1 MNRRTILVPLD
12 GSALAERALGA
23 ARQLAATFAAREGGQ
38 HAGLVLVRVV
48 PERAPEE
55 RALRA
60 AELEAAERYLCIVAD
75 RLRERG
81 ESVLV
86 EAVAGEAA
94 EAILAQAA
102 LWHAEL
108 VVMATHGRGGVGRL
122 LHGSVAD
129 AVGRGARVPVLLVP
143 ARGEDQPVLHGDAV
157 VVPVDGSPFAE
168 AALTRAAELA
178 RELATPLAVVHAL
191 FWEPAPL
198 VGLAPS
204 PDALEELEAYFRGY
218 VDGLV
223 AQVRRAGVEARG
235 DVLVGPAARTIL
247 EYAEERNAALIVMAT
262 HGRTALSR
270 LNGALLRGGG
280 SVATDVLTHSRRPLM
295 LVRPEVAAGALLSP
309 ATDLAA
315 PTPTAGHAVP
325 SAGGV
330 AG

>member
-12 GSALAERALGA
+12 GSELAERALGP
-23 ARQLAATFAAREGGQ
+23 ARRLAAAVTARDGGQ
-38 HAGLVLVRVV
+38 HAALVLIRVV

-55 RALRA
+55 RALQA
-60 AELEAAERYLCIVAD
+60 AEIEAAERYLCMVAD

-81 ESVLV
+81 ELVLV
-86 EAVAGEAA
+86 EAVAGAAA
-94 EAILAQAA
+94 EAILVQAT
-102 LWHAEL
+102 LWRAEL

-129 AVGRGARVPVLLVP
+129 AVVRGARVPVLLVP
-143 ARGEDQPVLHGDAV
+143 ARGEARPGLRGDAV

-168 AALTRAAELA
+168 GALARAAELA
-178 RELATPLAVVHAL
+178 RELAAPLAIVHAL
-191 FWEPAPL
+191 FWEPTPVA
-198 VGLAPS
+198 GLAPS
-204 PDALEELEAYFRGY
+204 LDTLDELEDHFRAY

-235 DVLVGPAARTIL
+235 DVLIGPAAWTIL

-270 LNGALLRGGG
+270 LTMG
-280 SVATDVLTHSRRPLM
+280 SVATDVLTHTNRPLM
-295 LVRPEVAAGALLSP
+295 LVRPELAADAVP
-309 ATDLAA
+309 VPTIDLAGLTLTTRDAVPCA
-315 PTPTAGHAVP
+315 PT
-325 SAGGV
+325 GV